1 MQAAESEANAARRQ
15 MERVLASAGFS
26 RNERLAR
33 FLRFVIEQHLE
44 GKDSALKESVIAI
57 EVFGRRPDHDPTRD
71 SIVRTEAGRLRS
83 RLREYYGGEGK
94 GDGLVIELPKGG
106 YTPVFRQPEAVPVTT
121 ASRPADIPSRRRTG
135 RWLLIA
141 LVALAL
147 AVTAVSWRR
156 FLHSNAPIPIAVLP
170 LTNVSRDPAN
180 DYFADG
186 LTDEIIRNLSII
198 EGLEVRSQTS
208 SFVFKGKPRNVRE
221 AGTQLRADYILE
233 GSVLHDGQKLRINAQ
248 LVRVR
253 DDFPVWSGRFDREF
267 TDVVAIQDEIS
278 RGIVNSLRLKLNSGR
293 RRYET
298 SPEAYDLYLR
308 ARSLEI
314 QSAGLRAGYNQ
325 SVGIYQEAI
334 AKDPSFAPAYAGLAG
349 AYAFQSGTFG
359 DRAGELAKMRAAA
372 EKALQLDPL
381 LDEAYDALGM
391 AFARDAQWEQSE
403 KSFRRAIEM
412 APSRSESHADFAN
425 DLLLPLGR
433 IEEAV
438 RESRAA
444 TKVDP
449 LSSQSHYR
457 LAQVLVSAGLYE
469 EAVTNCELM
478 GTENVAEKSWCL
490 SRARIGQGRL
500 DEAIRILEAAM
511 NRGVSPGAGVRGE
524 LGYAYARAGRR
535 DQAEQFAAA
544 TPEVN
549 PLNRAMI
556 YAGLGDKDR
565 TFAALD
571 LASVSGPFRIGR
583 TLNYPEFA
591 LLKGD
596 PRVNAL
602 RKKVGLPE

>member
-180 DYFADG
+180 DFFADG

-403 KSFRRAIEM
+403 KSFRRAINLQ
-412 APSRSESHADFAN
+412 ANRSESHDDFAMY
-425 DLLLPLGR
+425 LLLPLGR
-433 IEEAV
+433 VDEAV
-438 RESRAA
+438 RQARIAEKA
-444 TKVDP
+444 DP
-449 LSSQSHYR
+449 LSREVQSS
-457 LAQVLVSAGLYE
+457 LAYLLLSAGRYDEAASHCEKASDRIECLGRVRIAQGRTG
-469 EAVTNCELM
+469 EAVQML
-478 GTENVAEKSWCL
+478 
-490 SRARIGQGRL
+490 
-500 DEAIRILEAAM
+500 AAVP
-511 NRGVSPGAGVRGE
+511 NPRYFGHA
-524 LGYAYARAGRR
+524 LARAGRR
-535 DQAEQFAAA
+535 EEAEKLAA
-544 TPEVN
+544 TVATN
-549 PLNRAMI
+549 PFQQALI
-556 YAGLGDKDR
+556 FAGLGDKDR
-565 TFAALD
+565 TFQALD
-571 LASVSGPFRIGR
+571 RMTGQGPVRIGR
-583 TLNYPEFA
+583 ALTLPELA
-591 LLKGD
+591 LIRGD
-596 PRVNAL
+596 SRVNAL

>member
-403 KSFRRAIEM
+403 KSFRRAINLQ
-412 APSRSESHADFAN
+412 ANRSESHDDFAMY
-425 DLLLPLGR
+425 LLLPLGR
-433 IEEAV
+433 VDEAV
-438 RESRAA
+438 RQARIAEKA
-444 TKVDP
+444 DP
-449 LSSQSHYR
+449 LSREVQSS
-457 LAQVLVSAGLYE
+457 LAYLLLSAGRYDEAASHCEKASDRIECLGRVRIAQGRTG
-469 EAVTNCELM
+469 EAVQML
-478 GTENVAEKSWCL
+478 
-490 SRARIGQGRL
+490 
-500 DEAIRILEAAM
+500 AAVP
-511 NRGVSPGAGVRGE
+511 NPRYFGHA
-524 LGYAYARAGRR
+524 LARAGRR
-535 DQAEQFAAA
+535 EEAEKLAA
-544 TPEVN
+544 TVATN
-549 PLNRAMI
+549 PFQQSLI
-556 YAGLGDKDR
+556 FAGLGDKDR
-565 TFAALD
+565 TFQALD
-571 LASVSGPFRIGR
+571 RMTGQGPVRIGR
-583 TLNYPEFA
+583 ALTLPELA
-591 LLKGD
+591 LIRGD
-596 PRVNAL
+596 SRVNAL

>member
-106 YTPVFRQPEAVPVTT
+106 YTPVFRQLEAVPVTT

-403 KSFRRAIEM
+403 KSFRRAINLQ
-412 APSRSESHADFAN
+412 ANRSESHDDFAMY
-425 DLLLPLGR
+425 LLLPLGR
-433 IEEAV
+433 VDEAV
-438 RESRAA
+438 RQARIAEKA
-444 TKVDP
+444 DP
-449 LSSQSHYR
+449 LSREVQSS
-457 LAQVLVSAGLYE
+457 LAYLLLSAGRYDEAASHCEKASDRIECLGRVRIAQGRTG
-469 EAVTNCELM
+469 EAVQML
-478 GTENVAEKSWCL
+478 
-490 SRARIGQGRL
+490 
-500 DEAIRILEAAM
+500 AAVP
-511 NRGVSPGAGVRGE
+511 NPRYFGHA
-524 LGYAYARAGRR
+524 LARAGRR
-535 DQAEQFAAA
+535 EEAEKLAA
-544 TPEVN
+544 TVATN
-549 PLNRAMI
+549 PFQQALI
-556 YAGLGDKDR
+556 FAGLGDKDR
-565 TFAALD
+565 TFQALD
-571 LASVSGPFRIGR
+571 RMTGQGPVRIGR
-583 TLNYPEFA
+583 ALTLPELA
-591 LLKGD
+591 LIRGD
-596 PRVNAL
+596 SRVNAL

>member
-403 KSFRRAIEM
+403 KSFRRAINLQ
-412 APSRSESHADFAN
+412 ANRSESHDDFAMY
-425 DLLLPLGR
+425 LLLPLGR
-433 IEEAV
+433 VDEAV
-438 RESRAA
+438 RQARIAEKA
-444 TKVDP
+444 DP
-449 LSSQSHYR
+449 LSREVQSS
-457 LAQVLVSAGLYE
+457 LAYLLLSAGRYDEAASHCEKASDRIECLGRVRIAQGRTG
-469 EAVTNCELM
+469 EAVQML
-478 GTENVAEKSWCL
+478 
-490 SRARIGQGRL
+490 
-500 DEAIRILEAAM
+500 AAVP
-511 NRGVSPGAGVRGE
+511 NPRYFGHA
-524 LGYAYARAGRR
+524 LARAGRR
-535 DQAEQFAAA
+535 EEAEKLAA
-544 TPEVN
+544 TVATN
-549 PLNRAMI
+549 PFQQALI
-556 YAGLGDKDR
+556 FAGLGDKDR
-565 TFAALD
+565 TFQALD
-571 LASVSGPFRIGR
+571 RMTGQGPVRIGR
-583 TLNYPEFA
+583 ALTLPELA
-591 LLKGD
+591 LIRGD
-596 PRVNAL
+596 SRVNAL